1 MGKKITDKIR
11 EMLNADDQKLLEAAI
26 QKMIDDRVGIIE
38 EETKKK
44 YDELAETYVTGKVEE
59 ELEKEKARLVEEY
72 NGKLE
77 NLEKKI
83 VSKLDSFLDHVITE
97 QITDEAISKIAINE
111 VLAPVVDG
119 VKKIYAENFI
129 ELNSDGATKLK
140 ESQDK
145 IKNLETQLSE
155 AMSKIMES
163 EERLEKTA
171 TYLLIS
177 EKTQEMTKT
186 QRERVVK
193 MFKDKHFDEVNE
205 KIDTFIDIVRE
216 SSETPAT
223 VEETVDTKKT
233 IDAVLT
239 EGDHVEAPKPV
250 VAEKAEEN
258 KTETTQQTTFAQQ
271 ANRYM

>member
-111 VLAPVVDG
+111 VLAPVVEG